1 MKDILI
7 KNGMVLLF
15 NEDYSDLSFEK
26 KDLYISDGK
35 IKKIQDIISD
45 ISDDCIVLDA
55 SNQYVMPGF
64 INTHTHLP
72 MSIFR
77 ETFEGCSLYHWLND
91 KIWPLEAKLTEK
103 DVYYATMLSYI
114 EQIRTGT
121 TCTNDHYFISESIR
135 QATIDSKMRA
145 VLTRVLMDS
154 DGIDAGEKRIEEF
167 RSLYESRDKQNSLI
181 SYTVSPHSLYTCSPY
196 TLQKSAELAK
206 EYGLPIH
213 THFLESKKEIDD
225 IQNIHKEDATDVLKK
240 YFKDIKLILA
250 HCVHLSDKD
259 LDILKSLDLG
269 IVHNPVSNLRLGC
282 GIADTTKYLQK
293 GLLVGLGTDG
303 QGSGSNLDL
312 WDSMKQAALIQ
323 GAIHTEE
330 EVRLSSK
337 DVLRMATINNAK
349 ILGLD
354 RLIGSIEIGK
364 QADIILVDVKQD
376 LDHIKSIPNHNK
388 ISDLVY
394 NKSGYEVDTTI
405 IAGEILMENKQISH
419 IDCEKIIYEVKKII
433 S

>member
-15 NEDYSDLSFEK
+15 KDNYSDLSFEK
-26 KDLYISDGK
+26 KDLYISNGK
-35 IKKIQDIISD
+35 IQKIQDVISD
-45 ISDDCIVLDA
+45 ISDNCIILDA
-55 SNQYVMPGF
+55 SNQYIMPGF

-77 ETFEGCSLYHWLND
+77 ETFEGCNLYNWLHD
-91 KIWPLEAKLTEK
+91 KIWPLEAKLIEK
-103 DVYYATMLSYI
+103 DIYYATMVSYI

-121 TCTNDHYFISESIR
+121 TCTNDHYFFSEAIR

-154 DGIDAGEKRIEEF
+154 DGFDAGEKRIREF
-167 RSLYESRDKQNSLI
+167 RSFYESRDRNNSLI
-181 SYTVSPHSLYTCSPY
+181 TYTVSPHSLYTCSSY
-196 TLQKSAELAK
+196 TLQQSVELAK
-206 EYGLPIH
+206 EYSLPVH
-213 THFLESKKEIDD
+213 THFLESKKEIED
-225 IQNIHKEDATDVLKK
+225 IKNLHNQDATDVLKK
-240 YFKDIKLILA
+240 YFSDIKLILA
-250 HCVHLSDKD
+250 HCVHLSEKD
-259 LDILKSLDLG
+259 IDILKSLNIG
-269 IVHNPVSNLRLGC
+269 IAHNPVSNLRLGC

-312 WDSMKQAALIQ
+312 WESMRQASLIQ
-323 GAIHTEE
+323 GAIHTEDE
-330 EVRLSSK
+330 NRLSAK
-337 DVLRMATINNAK
+337 DTLKMATIDSAK
-349 ILGLD
+349 VLGLD
-354 RLIGSIEIGK
+354 HLIGSIEIGK
-364 QADIILVDVKQD
+364 QADIILVDAKQD
-376 LDHIKSIPNHNK
+376 VAHIKSTPNHNS

-405 IAGEILMENKQISH
+405 VNGEILMRNKEIPH
-419 IDCEKIIYEVKKII
+419 IDCEKIIHEAQKII